1 MDSSLYQLWQES
13 SSDLFQPAL
22 AKGNQTIAAALLL
35 ALGITSTGLFALN
48 RSFINIVALG
58 VPASLA
64 LAFGVVY
71 LFCAVGVYV

>member
-35 ALGITSTGLFALN
+35 ALGITSTGLFALS
-48 RSFINIVALG
+48 RLYPIG
-58 VPASLA
+58 LA
-64 LAFGVVY
+64 GNGGFGS
-71 LFCAVGVYV
+71 